1 MKLLPA
7 SAFLFLASYAIALLA
22 ISYNLVVT
30 PMTRLNFMVICEKLE
45 FSSVDD
51 CLALWEV
58 LK

>member
-1 MKLLPA
+1 MKTCAVFLLI
-7 SAFLFLASYAIALLA
+7 SYGFLMLA

-30 PMTRLNFMVICEKLE
+30 PMTRLNFIVVCEKLE

-51 CLALWEV
+51 CLALWEA